1 MMFRPSFASGEDA
14 NNLTDRLHKANDAI
28 SLLSKQVTD
37 LESECHRL
45 AAEYTAAWVAYNSSP
60 ETLRVL
66 SLCQEQLE
74 LMSEL
79 QDSSRG
85 IGRSVQEVG
94 RETAHV
100 RCQLALAREKDVSSA
115 TAIQLATINRRKEA
129 NTRDLLRAQ
138 QAVWRAVSERDD
150 IHQRALLCGAAAVE
164 EAFMERERVLGVLGA
179 HTVFLDVVAPFLQQ
193 ALAIEGTD
201 PRIAPRLS
209 GGQ

>member
-28 SLLSKQVTD
+28 LLLSKQVAD
-37 LESECHRL
+37 LESERYRL
-45 AAEYTAAWVAYNSSP
+45 E
-60 ETLRVL
+60 E
-66 SLCQEQLE
+66 LE

-100 RCQLALAREKDVSSA
+100 RCQLALAREKDASSVTA
-115 TAIQLATINRRKEA
+115 TKLATINRRKEA
-129 NTRDLLRAQ
+129 NARDWVRAH
-138 QAVWRAVSERDD
+138 QAVRRAVSERDD